1 MIRYTIHENGYK
13 KLDDYL
19 YKNFLEIQEMDF
31 ENAKQLDSC
40 QAWEISGK
48 LRAVGEINTT
58 ENVKFLQSYQTIVAI
73 AYEDEYKT
81 FVTLGKW
88 SRTTSAQITR
98 WKKRL
103 GI

>member
-1 MIRYTIHENGYK
+1 MKRYTIHENGYK
-13 KLDDYL
+13 ALDNYL
-19 YKNFLEIQEMDF
+19 ENNFLEIQEMDL
-31 ENAKQLDSC
+31 ENAKQLDTC

-48 LRAVGEINTT
+48 IRTVGEINTT
-58 ENVKFLQSYQTIVAI
+58 IENVKFLQSYQTIVAI
-73 AYEDEYKT
+73 AFDDGS

-98 WKKRL
+98 WRRRL

>member
-1 MIRYTIHENGYK
+1 MIRYTIHENGYEA
-13 KLDDYL
+13 LDKYL
-19 YKNFLEIQEMDF
+19 ENNFIEIQEMDL
-31 ENAKQLDSC
+31 ENATQLDNC

-48 LRAVGEINTT
+48 IRAVGEINTT

-73 AYEDEYKT
+73 SFEDGT

-98 WKKRL
+98 WKRRL